1 MKNINSYTDFDGS
14 AKRRTTF
21 FILIIILIVILII
34 FCFCFFKRNDY
45 KIEETNIEYS
55 IENNS
60 VYTTT
65 KPNLYS
71 YSEENNNSYNEDNTY
86 LYSTDNNFYNE
97 ENNTL
102 NQLNWS
108 SYNEDNSYSN
118 ETTFNSACNNNTSL
132 DLHKGSYNNENN
144 STFNISSNT
153 KTTIGFV
160 ILGICFIGY
169 IIAQILSIRG
179 SLIITTGWL
188 DKLLI
193 IISAIALFINS
204 LASDAEA
211 KDIANTAL
219 IIGLI
224 TMGISII
231 ISILANIPNPLYII
245 LSILA
250 KFFLF
255 FLTSFIVAIIIV
267 YLIFSFF
274 VSIMSSSSV
283 DSGWHILE
291 YDPWTN
297 AYFGYRKA

>member
-1 MKNINSYTDFDGS
+1 MKNLDRYTDFDGS
-14 AKRRTTF
+14 EKRKKIVF
-21 FILIIILIVILII
+21 SILIILLIVLLII

-45 KIEETNIEYS
+45 KIEEKNIDF
-55 IENNS
+55 ENNF
-60 VYTTT
+60 VYNTTT
-65 KPNLYS
+65 NPNLYS

-86 LYSTDNNFYNE
+86 LYPTNNNFYNE

-160 ILGICFIGY
+160 IGICFIGY

-193 IISAIALFINS
+193 IISAIALVINA

-255 FLTSFIVAIIIV
+255 FLTSFLVAIIIV

>member
-21 FILIIILIVILII
+21 FLIIILIVVLII

-55 IENNS
+55 IENDS

-71 YSEENNNSYNEDNTY
+71 YSEENNN
-86 LYSTDNNFYNE
+86 
-97 ENNTL
+97 
-102 NQLNWS
+102 

-160 ILGICFIGY
+160 IGICFIGY

-193 IISAIALFINS
+193 IISAIALVINA

-231 ISILANIPNPLYII
+231 ISILANIPNPLNII

-255 FLTSFIVAIIIV
+255 FLTSLLVAIIIV